1 MYNTHEKWLK
11 IKLISAFDNISIN
24 DLTELLNEFE
34 KFKKE
39 KDQIGACR
47 RYLITSILQI
57 RKLSAK
63 QQGIVVR

>member
-39 KDQIGACR
+39 KD
-47 RYLITSILQI
+47 
-57 RKLSAK
+57 
-63 QQGIVVR
+63 